1 MKEDL
6 VMVNFY
12 PELDETKTNG
22 EYIFVID
29 RSGKPYTKVFGPP
42 REKACLRG
50 FANNKGAEQPAHQR
64 ILISA
69 IVIRF

>member
-12 PELDETKTNG
+12 PELDETIKTNG

-29 RSGKPYTKVFGPP
+29 RSGKPI
-42 REKACLRG
+42 
-50 FANNKGAEQPAHQR
+50 KG
-64 ILISA
+64 I
-69 IVIRF
+69 F

>member
-29 RSGKPYTKVFGPP
+29 RSGKPYTKVFEP
-42 REKACLRG
+42 RPEKPFFGGLQTTKAQTSL
-50 FANNKGAEQPAHQR
+50 R
-64 ILISA
+64 ILA
-69 IVIRF
+69 V

>member
-29 RSGKPYTKVFGPP
+29 RSGKPYTKVFGPRP
-42 REKACLRG
+42 EKLFFGGLQTTKARNSLR
-50 FANNKGAEQPAHQR
+50 
-64 ILISA
+64 ISA
-69 IVIRF
+69 F

>member
-12 PELDETKTNG
+12 PELDETIKTHG

-29 RSGKPYTKVFGPP
+29 RSGKLITSVF
-42 REKACLRG
+42 
-50 FANNKGAEQPAHQR
+50 QPF
-64 ILISA
+64 
-69 IVIRF
+69 VC